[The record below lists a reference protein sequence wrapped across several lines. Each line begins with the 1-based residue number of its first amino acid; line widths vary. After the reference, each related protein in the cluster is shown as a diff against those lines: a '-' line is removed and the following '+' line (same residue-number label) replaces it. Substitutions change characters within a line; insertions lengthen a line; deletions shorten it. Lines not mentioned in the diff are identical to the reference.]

1 MALPWEC
8 RLLLI
13 SANLYAAWYK
23 KRFPVEFTDNMILFK
38 HYINDI
44 ICIVYTDS
52 LDHCEQIL
60 RNYSIPSLK
69 LNWEVSETNAV
80 FLDLDIWKS
89 PSSRDQRLRYRPYRK
104 PLNNFERLPWCTG
117 HSLQLLRGAFK
128 SEVHRFAVSSWSSHI
143 YNEELVWLKDL
154 YILHGYPLATVIQWI
169 KGSKEIAYKN
179 HLDWTREEDL
189 TGSECIWP
197 LKSSMNAVWQKLN
210 LGMVSESMRTAC
222 TVICDE
228 ERVSVN
234 DMARRN
240 PGWVLKPDNYP
251 FTHKVWKWF
260 SWLVASMKCLMNF
273 GNKANKHNQ
282 SLLGIQGRHA
292 KLALAGRS
300 FDQQEEDELLMII
313 PYTLEDY
320 GFTVTCRSR
329 ADPFLHW
336 EV

>member
-1 MALPWEC
+1 MGLGSMSSRLMALPWEC

-169 KGSKEIAYKN
+169 KSSKEVAFKN
-179 HLDWTREEDL
+179 RLDWV
-189 TGSECIWP
+189 TGGNDTGDTERIWP
-197 LKSSMNAVWQKLN
+197 LKSVMNPVWQKLN
-210 LGMVSESMRTAC
+210 LGMVSESMRKAAGL
-222 TVICDE
+222 ICEE
-228 ERVSVN
+228 ERAAFAY
-234 DMARRN
+234 DLRN
-240 PGWVLKPDNYP
+240 VWPD
-251 FTHKVWKWF
+251 
-260 SWLVASMKCLMNF
+260 S
-273 GNKANKHNQ
+273 
-282 SLLGIQGRHA
+282 
-292 KLALAGRS
+292 
-300 FDQQEEDELLMII
+300 DEA
-313 PYTLEDY
+313 E
-320 GFTVTCRSR
+320 
-329 ADPFLHW
+329 
-336 EV
+336 